1 MDIKQELDFEAS
13 FWGDCTNTYG
23 EEKKQFV
30 YARFMG
36 FKMLPNDYTYF
47 DVGGKKILDVGGGPV
62 SMTLKA
68 LNLGPGSIVVDP
80 IAYPDWTMQ
89 RYAAKG
95 IRYIQQYGEKVVDM
109 IDSGEIGNFDEVWMY
124 NCLQHTTDPQR
135 IILGCRMSAPVLRIF
150 EWIDIP
156 PHEGHPQILTE
167 KLLDGWIGQKG
178 SVCQLHESNCV
189 GRAYYGHFNFKN
201 A

>member
-1 MDIKQELDFEAS
+1 MSIQQELDFEAG
-13 FWGDCTNTYG
+13 FWGDCTNTYA

-30 YARFMG
+30 YARYMG
-36 FKMLPNDYTYF
+36 LKMLPNDYTYF
-47 DVGGKKILDVGGGPV
+47 NVGFQRILDIGGGPV
-62 SMTLKA
+62 SLMLKA
-68 LNLGPGSIVVDP
+68 LNLEKGSVVVDP
-80 IAYPDWTMQ
+80 IAYPDWVMQ

-95 IRYIQQYGEKVVDM
+95 IDYVKDYGENVIDM
-109 IDSGEIGNFDEVWMY
+109 LADGRLQKFDEVWMY

-135 IILGCRMSAPVLRIF
+135 IILGCRKSARMLRIF

-156 PHEGHPQILTE
+156 PHEGHPQMLTE

-189 GRAYYGHFNFKN
+189 GRAYYGQFTFKD
-201 A
+201 

>member
-1 MDIKQELDFEAS
+1 MSIEQDLDFEAG
-13 FWGDCTNTYG
+13 FWGNCTNTYA

-30 YARFMG
+30 YARYMG
-36 FKMLPNDYTYF
+36 FKMLPNDYSYF
-47 DVGGKKILDVGGGPV
+47 NIGFQRILDIGGGPV
-62 SMTLKA
+62 SLMLKA
-68 LNLGPGSIVVDP
+68 LNLAKGSVVVDP
-80 IAYPDWTMQ
+80 IAYPDWVMQ

-95 IRYIQQYGEKVVDM
+95 IDYVKDYGENVVDM
-109 IDSGEIGNFDEVWMY
+109 IDDGRLQKFDEVWMY

-135 IILGCRMSAPVLRIF
+135 IILGCRKAARTLRIF

-156 PHEGHPQILTE
+156 PHEGHPQMLTE

-189 GRAYYGHFNFKN
+189 GKAYYGHFRFKD
-201 A
+201 